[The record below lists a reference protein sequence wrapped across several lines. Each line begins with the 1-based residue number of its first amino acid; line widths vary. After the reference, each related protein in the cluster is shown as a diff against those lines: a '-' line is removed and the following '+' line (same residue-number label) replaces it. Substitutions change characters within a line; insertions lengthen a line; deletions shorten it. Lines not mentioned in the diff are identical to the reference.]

1 MRSAKISARLA
12 LERRSRLVIRV
23 DGAGVDAV
31 EEDAEEADTRKQAG
45 VKRETRAGR
54 CPLQR
59 AIVVIRQRAPGRAVS
74 ESLSWWVFGG
84 RVRKLFA

>member
-1 MRSAKISARLA
+1 MRSAKISARLP

-45 VKRETRAGR
+45 VEKTRHGQGDAP
-54 CPLQR
+54 CSVPLF
-59 AIVVIRQRAPGRAVS
+59 IRHEGARQGC
-74 ESLSWWVFGG
+74 E
-84 RVRKLFA
+84 